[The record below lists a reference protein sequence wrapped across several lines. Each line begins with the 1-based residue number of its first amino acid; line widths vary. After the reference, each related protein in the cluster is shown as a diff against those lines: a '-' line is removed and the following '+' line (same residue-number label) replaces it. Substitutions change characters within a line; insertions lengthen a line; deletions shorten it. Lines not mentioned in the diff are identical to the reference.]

1 MTERARGRRGQA
13 LVESALVLLTLVLTI
28 LGILDLGQFL
38 FFQATFRERVRSGVR
53 YAVVHTYDPQQI
65 ENFVLYD
72 SPIAGSRPLFGLAES
87 MISVTRYGEN
97 TPDDRI
103 EVTISNAPLRMY
115 SPFLA
120 SFSARPV
127 FRAVMPV
134 ESLGAAD

>member
-1 MTERARGRRGQA
+1 MMERARKRRGQA
-13 LVESALVLLTLVLTI
+13 MVESALVLLTLVLTI

-53 YAVVHTYDPQQI
+53 YAVVHAYDPEQI
-65 ENFVLYD
+65 ANFVLYD
-72 SPIAGSRPLFGLAES
+72 SPVAAGRPLFGLTQS
-87 MISVTRYGEN
+87 MIAVARRGEN

-103 EVTISNAPLRMY
+103 EVTISNAPLKMY

-120 SFSARPV
+120 RFSARPV

-134 ESLGAAD
+134 ESLGATN